1 MQPQDAGEPMDRALL
16 IGVSDYRHTKPPH
29 GVPGELPAVGN
40 NVGVLREALV
50 RGRVFA
56 DEDITALRSPDLA
69 EAGRALQRVARE
81 ARGLLLVYFAGH
93 GAIPSGGDELY
104 LQMRD
109 AEVFAG
115 EHTVFSGAVKF
126 GDLMATVL
134 ATSRAERIV
143 VILDCCFAGNAA
155 RVWEHFEDKRR
166 VVLLMSVQA
175 NHRIDAGDPRT
186 PTPLTENLAEL
197 LGEADGTTVS
207 RLAARLRR
215 RMAEQHR
222 RTLRNEPWEPQLR
235 ADAGVEVRLGGG
247 DGAGGQPDDDG
258 SRTPVTDPP
267 LPPVPVPPVRPWGVL
282 VRGLRGR
289 GRGVRRRLRTWWRA
303 GDPAGSSRRLL
314 FRLALPV
321 LLALGMLGVGLYG
334 PLGLTGG
341 DDTRCAPPLELR
353 VLTDPDLEETVRTAA
368 GAYLTSDANT
378 TDAGCRHTG
387 ITVYSAGSSDVVDA
401 LRRHTDTWK
410 EPGVDEANPQRD
422 IGPQPDV
429 WIPGSR
435 AEVDRVLEQQ
445 DTDAVAELEP
455 EEPPLAYSPVV
466 LAVPE
471 RLAPRPPDELT
482 GLTLSTM
489 IDALTARAEDAAVRR
504 PDPEYTDSGL
514 LATVGLYGDTGAVAR
529 GERMVRQPGPPS
541 PTAGDL
547 LCGLPADDAV
557 DDRTA
562 ALVPEF
568 LLISGVECEDT
579 VRAPRVAQYPADVPG
594 TDPVFVRVRWDGGDA
609 DATARDAA
617 VASFRDW
624 LAGDG
629 GREVFARYG
638 FRDPRTQELLAPGR
652 KPDGVKYAPSP
663 LDASAGRNEME
674 QALSAY
680 QAYGGPGRVLFLL
693 DSSGSMAGLW
703 QGPSGGPGLLR
714 QTLGGLGTA
723 DEYGVWAVADTGDG
737 PYETLLGFGAHRRED
752 AEKTLD
758 ERARVR
764 DVSADPHAALLAA
777 FDEMED
783 RKDDGRPQL
792 IVHITDGRH
801 GEHLSGGR
809 LTDVLD
815 RAETSGVPVTVAVL
829 GAGGCDRGRPDRRI
843 ADVSGG
849 RCLDAGDDVGAAL
862 HDEIA
867 RIGTGDD

>member
-1 MQPQDAGEPMDRALL
+1 MDRALL

-282 VRGLRGR
+282 VRGLRGLRGLRGR